1 MIRIFPL
8 SFAEF
13 AFSLMFFGKHDQAFK
28 FCNNFLLDFF
38 CHFKYYVLSFFPDKQ
53 IILEELGPYH
63 VDPPYNGPWLTP
75 CYTY

>member
-13 AFSLMFFGKHDQAFK
+13 AFSLMFFGKHDQAFR

-38 CHFKYYVLSFFPDKQ
+38 CHLKSVLSLFPDKQ
-53 IILEELGPYH
+53 IILEKLGPTMLILPIM
-63 VDPPYNGPWLTP
+63 DLD
-75 CYTY
+75 